1 MFDPGW
7 IICPMILK
15 ITTNNILTNITYFQ
29 IFNFLA
35 KNLNFSWHPFKP
47 QFIVFFI
54 PWHEITSVMCHSVI
68 QSSHVIDCH
77 FLLSLWLSA
86 YLYVCVCIWWLAND
100 PKSSNSNKP
109 LRVFF
114 WVLCLALLQICN
126 KVNVTFISI
135 DIYKHSQT
143 HIHLYIF
150 IRFYSR
156 FVEFLP
162 VMPTNAKWLAVCL
175 SVCLFVLKYKIDQ
188 YLDNM

>member
-47 QFIVFFI
+47 QFIVFFYTLTWNNI
-54 PWHEITSVMCHSVI
+54 SYVSLSHSVI
-68 QSSHVIDCH
+68 TCH
-77 FLLSLWLSA
+77 RLSLFTLIMVICIS
-86 YLYVCVCIWWLAND
+86 VCVCIWWLAND

-143 HIHLYIF
+143 HIHLYII